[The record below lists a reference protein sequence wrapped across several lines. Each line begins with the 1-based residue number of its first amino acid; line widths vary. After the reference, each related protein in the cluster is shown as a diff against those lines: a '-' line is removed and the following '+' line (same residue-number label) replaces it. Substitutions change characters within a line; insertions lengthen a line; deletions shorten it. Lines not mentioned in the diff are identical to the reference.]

1 MAAALIKVSPEIEMK
16 LFEARVAEQAEAYD
30 DMFEIVKE
38 LVLQKIEES
47 GDSELSYTNEERVLM
62 SSCFKKYIK
71 ENQKALKTLFIVK
84 DPVKNP
90 SKSFNQVQ
98 NGLELF
104 TQMHQWQL
112 RDQCLNVVNFLSS
125 THSLHREDRDDYAP

>member
-1 MAAALIKVSPEIEMK
+1 MAAAAKLPKVSPEVEMK

-38 LVLQKIEES
+38 LVQQKAAEA
-47 GDSELSYTNEERVLM
+47 GDKELSYTNEERVLM

-71 ENQKALKTLFIVK
+71 ENQKALRTLFIVK

-90 SKSFNQVQ
+90 GKAY
-98 NGLELF
+98 
-104 TQMHQWQL
+104 T
-112 RDQCLNVVNFLSS
+112 
-125 THSLHREDRDDYAP
+125 